1 MTDRFP
7 AEIQSLLAPEREIE
21 ILTAAQEGAPV
32 HATIIWHVVDAQGRV
47 LIRSVR
53 GTRGRWFREGVS
65 NPSVAIR
72 VSGREIPAAAVVA
85 TDEERVTA
93 ASEGYRSKY
102 RRGASVDRMLTEDV
116 LNTTLEL
123 VPR

>member
-21 ILTAAQEGAPV
+21 IVTAAQEGAALHV
-32 HATIIWHVVDAQGRV
+32 TTIWHVVDDQGRV

-53 GTRGRWFREGVS
+53 GARGRWFREAVS
-65 NPSVAIR
+65 NPLVVIR
-72 VSGREIPAAAVVA
+72 TGGREIPATAVVA
-85 TDEERVTA
+85 TDEERIAA

-102 RRGASVDRMLTEDV
+102 GRGTSVDAMLREDV
-116 LNTTLEL
+116 LSTTLEL